1 MDEGTE
7 LPGDSREVTGQ
18 PHPRSDLVRKRLAR
32 HRAGRW
38 RHPVAPDRAAL
49 IEDLFAQAKGRP
61 IVCDTGCGT
70 GLSSVALARANP
82 EAWVLG
88 LDKSEHRL
96 AKAELLDRP
105 DNVVFARVE
114 LADVWA
120 VASRLGQRVAKTAML
135 YPNPWPKV
143 GQLNRR
149 LYGEPSFA
157 PLVQLSD
164 SLELRT
170 NWEIFA
176 IEFSEALHELTGE
189 RGELSTLAVAPQH
202 GLTAFERK
210 YAASGH
216 VLYRVRATLR

>member
-1 MDEGTE
+1 ME

-18 PHPRSDLVRKRLAR
+18 PHPRPDLVRKRLAR
-32 HRAGRW
+32 HRRGHW

-49 IEDLFAQAKGRP
+49 IESLLSRAEGRP
-61 IVCDTGCGT
+61 ILCDTGCGT
-70 GLSSVALARANP
+70 GHSSVALARANP

-96 AKAELLDRP
+96 AKARLLDRP
-105 DNVVFARVE
+105 GNVAFARVE
-114 LADVWA
+114 LADFWA
-120 VASRLGQRVAKTAML
+120 VASRLGQRFATTTML

-157 PLVQLSD
+157 PLVALSD
-164 SLELRT
+164 ALELRT

-176 IEFSEALHELTGE
+176 VEFSEALHELTGE
-189 RGELSTLAVAPQH
+189 WGELSTLAVAPGH

-216 VLYRVRATLR
+216 VLYRVRAVLG